1 LAGTFSRLRACGVQ
15 QGPGHCSQPPL
26 AAEISRPIGAPRTS
40 RLRVLILIRT
50 PPEAQKVGAVYQFF
64 GRDYQADS

>member
-1 LAGTFSRLRACGVQ
+1 
-15 QGPGHCSQPPL
+15 L